1 MTLFLALVMW
11 YVWGLHSA
19 FSDTQGQRSPNLL
32 FAQEHHSAKIEVDV
46 NLVLL
51 PVTVTDRAGGIVA
64 GLERSHFSVYEE
76 KQLQQIS
83 YFEHVDTPFSVGVVF
98 DVSGSMKERA
108 ETARDA
114 LTALFRHAN
123 AEDEAFLLTFS
134 ATSNLEVAF
143 TKDLEQ
149 IRFRA
154 LMAQIDGQTA
164 MVDALF
170 EALSEMKRAQNLRR
184 AIVLISDA
192 GGNRSVHTKQELL
205 RQAVEADVRIYPV
218 IVDFKVANREQRL
231 GRAFL
236 EKLANRTGGRCFMV
250 KRNKSM
256 VDAMDK
262 LGRLLHNHYLIGYY
276 PRREAPEGKWQRV
289 RVRLE
294 ADDLGGK
301 LRTDAPSGY
310 YRPSGN
316 ALN

>member
-1 MTLFLALVMW
+1 
-11 YVWGLHSA
+11 
-19 FSDTQGQRSPNLL
+19 
-32 FAQEHHSAKIEVDV
+32 
-46 NLVLL
+46 
-51 PVTVTDRAGGIVA
+51 
-64 GLERSHFSVYEE
+64 
-76 KQLQQIS
+76 
-83 YFEHVDTPFSVGVVF
+83 
-98 DVSGSMKERA
+98 
-108 ETARDA
+108 
-114 LTALFRHAN
+114 
-123 AEDEAFLLTFS
+123 
-134 ATSNLEVAF
+134 
-143 TKDLEQ
+143 LEQ
-149 IRFRA
+149 IRHRA
-154 LMAQIDGQTA
+154 LLAQIDGQTA

-170 EALSEMKRAQNLRR
+170 EALDEMKRAQNLRR

-205 RQAVEADVRIYPV
+205 RHAVEADVRIYPV

-276 PRREAPEGKWQRV
+276 PRREAPEGKWQKV

-310 YRPSGN
+310 YRPGGN